1 MGCRHVQ
8 PTFLQPDETPLGQGR
23 RHPLSALDAW
33 IGIGALV
40 LLVCGGA
47 FAVAAFV
54 TSEAIPYAIAIAIVA
69 GLLGAAG
76 ALAVWFRVSTSVYVV
91 TAERVYHAHGKIRFF
106 LSQTT
111 YDRVSDLHVNQ
122 SFFGRRYGF
131 GTVIVQTAG
140 HGVALVGIRDPL
152 GTKRLIE
159 EAREAM
165 IRRLVATHKR
175 TAPKASSTESKAE
188 ARAAPIALAARA
200 PHGGPATWTGKP
212 TLAALMAQLLPMGLF
227 VVPLLFVSFMGAP
240 ATGRFTLLL
249 PALAAVAIAFMAAN
263 AIIRV
268 RTTQYEVHGWGV
280 VVRSGW
286 LSRRQVEARYEK
298 VTDVSVT
305 QNVLGRLFG
314 FGTIAIN
321 TAGSAG
327 APINFVGVRSPDEV
341 KAIVDRARQGTQ

>member
-1 MGCRHVQ
+1 MV
-8 PTFLQPDETPLGQGR
+8 
-23 RHPLSALDAW
+23 
-33 IGIGALV
+33 LV

-47 FAVAAFV
+47 FTVSAFV
-54 TSEAIPYAIAIAIVA
+54 SNEAIPYAIATSIVTV
-69 GLLGAAG
+69 LLGGAW
-76 ALAVWFRVSTSVYVV
+76 ALAVWFRVSTSLYVV
-91 TAERVYHAHGKIRFF
+91 TAERVYHAHGKVRFF

-111 YDRVSDLHVNQ
+111 YDRVTDLHVHQ

-131 GTVIVQTAG
+131 GTVVVQTAG
-140 HGVALVGIRDPL
+140 HGVALVGVRDPL

-175 TAPKASSTESKAE
+175 TAAKASSTGAKAE
-188 ARAAPIALAARA
+188 NGASPMPAPARA
-200 PHGGPATWTGKP
+200 PHGGPPAWTGKP
-212 TLAALMAQLLPMGLF
+212 TLAALLAQVLPVGLF
-227 VVPLLFVSFMGAP
+227 LVPLLFVSFIGAP
-240 ATGRFTLLL
+240 ATGDLTLLL
-249 PALAAVAIAFMAAN
+249 PALALVAIALMAVN
-263 AIIRV
+263 AVIRL
-268 RTTQYEVHGWGV
+268 RTTHYEVHGWGV

-305 QNVLGRLFG
+305 QNILGRVFG

-327 APINFVGVRSPDEV
+327 APINFVGVRSPDDV
-341 KAIVDRARQGTQ
+341 KAIVDRARQGAA